1 MNRLLVLYCFVVL
14 CAVPNIVTAEDQ
26 SPWEKKLPFKSA
38 IIEYAI
44 GGMEEGRETV
54 YIDDYG
60 SKRATYHETVSK
72 MMGMTVTNSTIELVT
87 PDFIYSYDLQSR
99 EGVKTSNPQKYLIDE
114 YRKLSAAD
122 KQKVR
127 RNAEKMAA
135 ASTGVMGIE
144 GVSASIEHNAAKI
157 LGYSCD
163 KVEIPGGGSSY
174 LMHDTD
180 LLLKSEMEMMGMRMS
195 TVATSFNKGN
205 VDGKY
210 FQHPAGIT
218 AEADAEADAMAE
230 EMAGQTVA
238 MLKDPEHA
246 PQPEM
251 QGMGFP
257 GKMEDLS
264 EEDKE
269 MLQQAEKMMRQMKGM
284 KGQ

>member
-1 MNRLLVLYCFVVL
+1 MNRILVLYCFVVL
-14 CAVPNIVTAEDQ
+14 CAVPKIVAAEDQ

-44 GGMEEGRETV
+44 SGMEEGRETV

-72 MMGMTVTNSTIELVT
+72 MMGMTMTNSTIELVT

-99 EGVKTSNPQKYLIDE
+99 DGVKTNNPQKYLINE

-127 RNAEKMAA
+127 QNAEKMAA
-135 ASTGVMGIE
+135 SYAGAMGVE
-144 GVSASIEHNAAKI
+144 GMTTEIQHNAAEI

-163 KVEIPGGGSSY
+163 KVEVPGGSSY

-180 LLLKSEMEMMGMRMS
+180 ILMKLEMEMMGMKMS
-195 TVATSFNKGN
+195 TVATSFDKQN

-230 EMAGQTVA
+230 EMAAQTVA

-251 QGMGFP
+251 QGMGYP
-257 GKMEDLS
+257 GNMEDLS
-264 EEDKE
+264 DEDKE
-269 MLQQAEKMMRQMKGM
+269 MLQQAEKMMREMQG
-284 KGQ
+284 GQGQ